1 MKIKNAFTF
10 ITVLALGA
18 LLAPLAAFASVST
31 TTASGMPSFSLI
43 GVSNVVAT
51 RATVSVMYDSTGA
64 SYDYA
69 HRPLIG
75 ISYTNLSTGET
86 AISDMNFMSSGS
98 ETSRYTLYD
107 LVPGTRYSY
116 RAILKYGGMTYSTSD
131 QTFTTKGGY
140 VSTSTSSSSTTGSS
154 SVVSTTGSGT
164 TTVGGSTITASSAST
179 NSISST
185 GSTNVLDVLPSFG
198 TSSKSSTSSLSNKVF
213 TAGSVHKN
221 GVALLITDE
230 QARVNRLDTVT
241 YTIKYQNTRSTSLKD
256 TEINIQLPKQYE
268 FVKSS
273 IDGDYNADQNVV
285 TFSIGR
291 VAPDTLK
298 SFTMTA
304 RAIGDGNQEVD
315 TTATLTYDGGSVS
328 ATDRTEYSSG
338 SKSVLG
344 ASVFGAGF
352 FPQTLGGWV
361 LVIILIAVLVIVA
374 RRYMTA
380 PVQPAQ
386 PQKTA

>member
-1 MKIKNAFTF
+1 MKIKNAFTY

-18 LLAPLAAFASVST
+18 LLAPLAAFAST
-31 TTASGMPSFSLI
+31 PTGMPTFSAT
-43 GVSNVVAT
+43 GVG
-51 RATVSVMYDSTGA
+51 SVTTFGARVYVIFDQNNA
-64 SYDYA
+64 SYDSN
-69 HRPLIG
+69 HRPLLG
-75 ISYTNLSTGET
+75 VSYTNTQTGET
-86 AISDMNFMSSGS
+86 GVTDLNPQPMSGGVNQ
-98 ETSRYTLYD
+98 TKFDLYK
-107 LVPGTRYSY
+107 LSPGTKYSY
-116 RAILKYGGMTYSTSD
+116 RVIMNYNGTTYSTSD
-131 QTFTTKGGY
+131 QWFVTKSSY
-140 VSTSTSSSSTTGSS
+140 ASSSTSSASSSSSVSTTTPSGGGVVATSTTSSSSTTSS
-154 SVVSTTGSGT
+154 
-164 TTVGGSTITASSAST
+164 GGIINVLSSA
-179 NSISST
+179 T
-185 GSTNVLDVLPSFG
+185 GDSVA
-198 TSSKSSTSSLSNKVF
+198 TSVKNKVF

-230 QARVNRLDTVT
+230 QARVNRLDTIT

-256 TEINIQLPKQYE
+256 AEINIQLPKQYE
-268 FVKSS
+268 FIKSS
-273 IDGDYNADQNVV
+273 IDGDYDADHNIV

-291 VAPDTLK
+291 IAPDTLK

-304 RAIGDGNQEVD
+304 RAIGEGNQEVE
-315 TTATLTYDGGSVS
+315 TTATLTYEGGSLS

-386 PQKTA
+386 PQTTA